1 MADFRKLFL
10 VLAVIAITAVS
21 ASAQTAFSCAVS
33 PAGPA
38 TLRGGGLT
46 EEVGDALYTCT
57 GGPTNGTV
65 NGSFTAQLPGSAVT
79 NRIVADNTGSGF
91 LLGGVA
97 LSVETRTNI
106 NAAPTYYQVVQG
118 LLQPSIPDTPA
129 TRNVVVFPNV
139 TIPTGT
145 TLDVKVRISG
155 IRVSAPV
162 VTSTQVATSVFE
174 IISVSPSSAVPLT
187 NPTQQVGQVYP
198 GMTFA
203 VTNCAGGSA
212 PTMTFQQCTDLNI
225 GSDGN
230 PTESI
235 AFGVKFS
242 ELQPG
247 AFKIILPTAGNPN
260 AEFSGRVFGPD
271 QTSTPAVTV
280 SDTPGSKDTAT
291 RLILTLTNVPAGVT
305 VRVTDR
311 EIGSVGSSTA
321 PGTAG
326 TVSTVSAMALNVP
339 DANASGAGGTPTVGT
354 GTQSNCGTG
363 FAYANDNTAVHL
375 VDANSSGSTAYA
387 VWEVTGS
394 SSLNESLVFGV
405 QVSFVANPGA
415 GSPALTG
422 TSPAIPGGNFAP
434 QSTINY
440 ADKTSPIPR
449 FQTQPIT
456 DNQIGVVPCVTN
468 LLFPYVT
475 STSGYDTG
483 IALVNTS
490 LDNGTGSTD
499 APAPFNT
506 SSQTGACT
514 VYFFGNNTI
523 SPQTTPTVNPGSL
536 VKFTMTNPP
545 STFTQA
551 TAGFEGYIIAQCAF
565 QYAHGF
571 AFIVDTRVP
580 GFGSEGYL
588 ALVIP
593 DSGGLRPPLNFVANG
608 GAGEQLVH

>member
-21 ASAQTAFSCAVS
+21 ASAQTSFSCAVS

-57 GGPTNGTV
+57 GGPVGVV

-79 NRIVADNTGSGF
+79 NRIVADNSGSGF
-91 LLGGVA
+91 LLAGVA
-97 LSVETRTNI
+97 LSVEIRATP
-106 NAAPTYYQVVQG
+106 ASLPTFYQVVQG

-139 TIPTGT
+139 NIPTGT
-145 TLDVKVRISG
+145 TWDVKVRISG
-155 IRVSAPV
+155 VRVSAPV

-198 GMTFA
+198 ALAFNVVGC
-203 VTNCAGGSA
+203 NGGSA
-212 PTMTFQQCTDLNI
+212 PTLTYQQCTSLNED
-225 GSDGN
+225 GSGN
-230 PTESI
+230 PTNALSF
-235 AFGVKFS
+235 AVRFS

-247 AFKIILPTAGNPN
+247 AFKIITPILTNPN
-260 AEFSGRVFGPD
+260 AEFSGRTFGPD
-271 QTSTPAVTV
+271 QTAGAVTV
-280 SDTPGSKDTAT
+280 SDVPGTKDTAT

-311 EIGSVGSSTA
+311 EIGGGVSTA
-321 PGTAG
+321 T
-326 TVSTVSAMALNVP
+326 AMALNVP
-339 DANASGAGGTPTVGT
+339 DANASGAGGTPAAGSTDIAT
-354 GTQSNCGTG
+354 CGG
-363 FAYANDNTAVHL
+363 SSRISNTAVASVLQPDYL

-387 VWEVTGS
+387 VWEIVGS

-405 QVSFVANPGA
+405 QLSYTANPGA

-422 TSPAIPGGNFAP
+422 TDLAIPGGNFAP

-440 ADKTSPIPR
+440 ADKTSQIPR
-449 FQTQPIT
+449 FQPQPIT
-456 DNQIGVVPCVTN
+456 DNQIAIVPCVTN

-499 APAPFNT
+499 APAPFDT

-593 DSGGLRPPLNFVANG
+593 DLGGVRPPVNFVANG